1 MQQQQFLEILRS
13 VNSLTSDQILIL
25 RNSLPEPDTL
35 DMTPGSSQVIEA
47 AAANFHASPYCPRCH
62 SENVGGWGCQSGY
75 PRYKCHDCK
84 RTFNAMTE
92 TPLARLHL
100 RDKFDEYID
109 CMRGHTTLRE
119 AAEQC
124 DISLP
129 TSFAFRHRFMAV
141 IQDDKAELLTDI
153 TEIDETFFLE
163 NHKGERGLGTAARKR
178 GKRPLRGKKKAHSEE
193 ARKSVKKIPVMVA
206 CDRQNHVTDAVLEH
220 VSTDELEAQLN
231 GKIQPQSVLCADAH
245 LSHESIARRL
255 NLNLKELVTTAGIH
269 VLEKIYHIQHVNA
282 YHCDLKSWIDD
293 FFRGVATKN
302 LSKYLGWK
310 RFIKTER
317 FSEENFLE
325 RVVSHWI
332 KPLLN

>member
-1 MQQQQFLEILRS
+1 MA
-13 VNSLTSDQILIL
+13 
-25 RNSLPEPDTL
+25 
-35 DMTPGSSQVIEA
+35 MTPGSSQVVEA
-47 AAANFHASPYCPRCH
+47 AAANFHDSPYCPRCN

-84 RTFNAMTE
+84 RAFNAMTE
-92 TPLARLHL
+92 TPLARLRL

-141 IQDDKAELLTDI
+141 IQDDKAELLTGI

-163 NHKGERGLGTAARKR
+163 NHKGEPGLGSAARKR
-178 GKRPLRGKKKAHSEE
+178 GKRPLRVKKKVHSEKKTE
-193 ARKSVKKIPVMVA
+193 KKTSVKKIPVMVA

-220 VSTDELEAQLN
+220 VSADELEAQLN
-231 GKIQPQSVLCADAH
+231 GRIQPDSVLCADAH
-245 LSHESIARRL
+245 LSHESLAKRL
-255 NLNLKELVTTAGIH
+255 NLDLKELVTTAGIH
-269 VLEKIYHIQHVNA
+269 VREKIYHIQHVNA
-282 YHCDLKSWIDD
+282 YHSDLKSRVDD
-293 FFRGVATKN
+293 FFKGVATKN

-310 RFIKTER
+310 RFIKTEK
-317 FSEENFLE
+317 FSENNFLE
-325 RVVSHWI
+325 RIVSHWV
-332 KPLLN
+332 KPLFH

>member
-1 MQQQQFLEILRS
+1 
-13 VNSLTSDQILIL
+13 
-25 RNSLPEPDTL
+25 
-35 DMTPGSSQVIEA
+35 
-47 AAANFHASPYCPRCH
+47 
-62 SENVGGWGCQSGY
+62 
-75 PRYKCHDCK
+75 
-84 RTFNAMTE
+84 MTE

-141 IQDDKAELLTDI
+141 IQADKAELLTGI

-163 NHKGERGLGTAARKR
+163 NHKGERGLGTEARKR

-193 ARKSVKKIPVMVA
+193 AQKSVKKIPVMVA

-220 VSTDELEAQLN
+220 VSADELEAQLN
-231 GKIQPQSVLCADAH
+231 GRIQPESVLCADAH
-245 LSHESIARRL
+245 LSHESIAKRL

-269 VLEKIYHIQHVNA
+269 VLETIYHIQHVNA

-293 FFRGVATKN
+293 FFRGVASKN
-302 LSKYLGWK
+302 LPKYLGWK
-310 RFIKTER
+310 RFIKTKR